1 MLVLNRKPGESIII
15 NDNVEICILEASDG
29 SVKLGISAPRSVKV
43 LRKEIFSEIR
53 DENKSAAF
61 DAERLV
67 KLKRGQSKNE

>member
-15 NDNVEICILEASDG
+15 NENIEICILEASDG

-53 DENKSAAF
+53 DENMSAAF
-61 DAERLV
+61 DAEMLV